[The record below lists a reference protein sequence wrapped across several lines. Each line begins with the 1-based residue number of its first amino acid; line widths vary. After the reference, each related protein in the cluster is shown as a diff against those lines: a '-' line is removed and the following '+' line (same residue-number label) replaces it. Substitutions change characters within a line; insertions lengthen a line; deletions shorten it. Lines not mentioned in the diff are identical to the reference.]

1 MAKKLTKAAANL
13 LAAIANATKNNEIY
27 YVTKEEADSI
37 GPEYIEVNTSMMQ
50 DGKAASRATPAGI
63 EVSNKAMKNNKKSDE
78 GNSGAPATQFA
89 IIGGIELP
97 KTKRGG
103 GGGGAP
109 SKYPFDQLEV
119 GASFFVNSSVKQ
131 PEPWKSMQSSVAA
144 ANYKYSEGTGEFET
158 VERTK
163 RGKGNKAEVDA
174 AGNKIKETKQV
185 EKRKPIRKFV
195 IRQIEAG
202 KTYGTWTAPEN
213 GAVIQRTL

>member
-1 MAKKLTKAAANL
+1 MAKKLNKVTLNL
-13 LAAIANATKNNEIY
+13 LAAIVNATKNNEIY
-27 YVTKEEADSI
+27 YVTKEEAESI
-37 GPEYIEVNTSMMQ
+37 GPDYIEVNTGMIQ

-63 EVSNKAMKNNKKSDE
+63 EMSNKAMKNDKKSDDTPTT
-78 GNSGAPATQFA
+78 SSQFA
-89 IIGGIELP
+89 MIGGIELP
-97 KTKRGG
+97 KSKRGG

-119 GASFFVNSSVKQ
+119 GISFFVPVTEKK

-174 AGNKIKETKQV
+174 SGNKIKETKSV
-185 EKRKPIRKFV
+185 EKRKAIRKFV
-195 IRQIEAG
+195 IRQIEKG
-202 KTYGTWTAPEN
+202 KNYGGWIAPES
-213 GAVIQRTL
+213 GAVIQRTI

>member
-1 MAKKLTKAAANL
+1 MAKKLTKAASNL
-13 LAAIANATKNNEIY
+13 LLAIANATKNNEVY
-27 YVTKEEADSI
+27 YVTKEEAESI
-37 GPEYIEVNTSMMQ
+37 GPDYIEVNTGMIQ

-63 EVSNKAMKNNKKSDE
+63 EMSNKAMKNDKKSDE
-78 GNSGAPATQFA
+78 GNSGAPASQFA
-89 IIGGIELP
+89 MIGGIELP
-97 KTKRGG
+97 KSKRGG

-119 GASFFVNSSVKQ
+119 GISFFVPVTEKQ

-144 ANYKYSEGTGEFET
+144 ANHKYSEGTGEFET

-163 RGKGNKAEVDA
+163 RGKGNKAELDA

-195 IRQIEAG
+195 IRQIEKG
-202 KTYGTWTAPEN
+202 KNYGGWVAPES